1 MHVAVRIGGRQRFA
15 QFTPRLDGLRQTVAP
30 TRAALTHALQLV
42 PIIVF
47 E

>member
-1 MHVAVRIGGRQRFA
+1 MHVAVRIGGQQRFSQLA
-15 QFTPRLDGLRQTVAP
+15 PRFDGFRQTVAP